1 MPRSILNGRPWPQ
14 PGQPLFLPEDRN
26 WALAHAAYKAQVDAN
41 RCRLCGLPKD
51 VCRDPANQF
60 EFEVEVERCHAT
72 YAMASAQER
81 ASSRNANDVSLRST
95 TWAARLKKEEGVG
108 VG

>member
-81 ASSRNANDVSLRST
+81 VQSKANDVSMRAT
-95 TWAARLKKEEGVG
+95 TWAARLKKDGEVG